1 MERLSV
7 ALNAEVIEPLMA
19 WKLPKC
25 VWCKDKRATGW
36 IRGEHVCSECRKAW
50 NEQPEDGGFW

>member
-7 ALNAEVIEPLMA
+7 ALGAEVVEPLMS
-19 WKLPKC
+19 KC